1 MKKSTQGALL
11 SLLVYPGVGQ
21 LSLGLKGS
29 GVLFAGFTTAGLLVV
44 IFRVT
49 GRIFQALDPILSSL
63 SDNSLNWHKFFEIV
77 SRSSYDSWQ
86 VEGIGLL
93 FLLFCWI
100 TAGVHAYLAG
110 QRIDKIEDSERDA

>member
-1 MKKSTQGALL
+1 MKRNEKVDPRRPVIPVGLPRGGA
-11 SLLVYPGVGQ
+11 VITGFERQRCFIRRFYHRR
-21 LSLGLKGS
+21 
-29 GVLFAGFTTAGLLVV
+29 FA
-44 IFRVT
+44 